1 MTQEK
6 MRKFIAAC
14 VSAATVLLVTLLSV
28 LIYQWVT
35 MAILDKRIATVEAEI
50 AQLEEAKATAETELE
65 WSQSE
70 YYLKDALLRLQMLQE
85 IAKMKKKK

>member
-6 MRKFIAAC
+6 MRKVIAAC

-50 AQLEEAKATAETELE
+50 AQLEEAKAAAETELE

-85 IAKMKKKK
+85 KK